1 MSWSSRKA
9 KLGMFIVIVLQQ
21 PGIGEGWNHGL
32 VADII
37 AVVTEGG
44 GVVAA
49 TTLEVSTVS

>member
-1 MSWSSRKA
+1 
-9 KLGMFIVIVLQQ
+9 MFIVIVLQQ